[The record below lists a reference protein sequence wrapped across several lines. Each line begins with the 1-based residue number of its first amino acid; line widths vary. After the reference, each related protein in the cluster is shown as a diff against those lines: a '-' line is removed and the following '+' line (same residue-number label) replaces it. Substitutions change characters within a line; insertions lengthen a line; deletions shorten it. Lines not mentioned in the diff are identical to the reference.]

1 MWYSQMVKVNGLLPA
16 LGPAGFYGPYKLT
29 YLLISN
35 QPLILLR
42 FPSPRD
48 SHKHSPTTGNR
59 LVARRRRLPVSSRCG
74 LVKNKKS
81 VKNRSAQHLQ
91 ASCTSEYTALPR
103 IHFLHLQLTPS
114 PQHPCQAFP
123 VTAWDKQCWDKNITL
138 PSPRKTGPQPN
149 VQFLQMWLSLEIKS
163 FQI

>member
-48 SHKHSPTTGNR
+48 SHKHSSTTGNR
-59 LVARRRRLPVSSRCG
+59 LVAIRRRLPVSSGCG
-74 LVKNKKS
+74 LDKNFKKCE
-81 VKNRSAQHLQ
+81 KPQ
-91 ASCTSEYTALPR
+91 CPTSTS
-103 IHFLHLQLTPS
+103 FLHLRIYCPS
-114 PQHPCQAFP
+114 QNSFPSSTAHAHPPCQAFP
-123 VTAWDKQCWDKNITL
+123 LAAWDMQCWDKNRTL
-138 PSPRKTGPQPN
+138 PSPHKTGPRPN
-149 VQFLQMWLSLEIKS
+149 IQFLQMWLSLEITS